1 MHRPKHPLSVHV
13 VLRQC
18 LDRGDHS
25 APGERVVGVGGA
37 TTGGAVGVAGVGVAN
52 EGLIVG
58 VVEAVGVVGRVT
70 RITTKKT
77 RTTTTIATRDLA
89 IAITVT
95 EGDAIDTSADNDT
108 KRGQGLRHFVIAQ
121 LQCIT

>member
-1 MHRPKHPLSVHV
+1 M
-13 VLRQC
+13 
-18 LDRGDHS
+18 
-25 APGERVVGVGGA
+25 VGVGGA